1 MLTASEFAR
10 RPCRLALPDRA
21 SIIVLM
27 CNRFRCENT
36 ITRLAA
42 EYQAE
47 VAPACETGGEVV
59 PGVLTACLVA
69 NANNERRLYPAQFG
83 IAPPNSETSAH
94 PTFDHSHT
102 AIEEPNKWPWLEV
115 IETSRCVV
123 PTSEFHIGSYWGD
136 LEGTE
141 IYFRRADQQLLHAVG
156 VYRIWNSP
164 TGDQELHTF
173 SLLTRPAS
181 DYVMDHGSD
190 RQPIFLDPSGIDA
203 WIHPQHVSRE
213 EAVQVLR
220 QHSSD
225 PELTHRHHCNLP
237 AGWRKH
243 QKQMTRRRG
252 QTMAAQ
258 DRCRHEC
265 GF

>member
-1 MLTASEFAR
+1 
-10 RPCRLALPDRA
+10 
-21 SIIVLM
+21 M

-36 ITRLAA
+36 ITRLAD

-47 VAPACETGGEVV
+47 VASACETSDEVV
-59 PGVLTACLVA
+59 PKALTACLVA
-69 NANNERRLYPAQFG
+69 NANNERRLYTAQFG

-123 PTSEFHIGSYWGD
+123 PMSEFHICSYWGD
-136 LEGTE
+136 PEGTE
-141 IYFRRADQQLLHAVG
+141 IYFHRRDSKLLHAAG
-156 VYRIWNSP
+156 VYRVWQSQAIN
-164 TGDQELHTF
+164 ELHTF

-190 RQPIFLDPSGIDA
+190 RQPIFLDPNGINA
-203 WIHPQHVSRE
+203 WIHPQHVSCA
-213 EAVQVLR
+213 EAIEVLR

-225 PELTHRHHCNLP
+225 PALTHRHHRNLP

-258 DRCRHEC
+258 DRCPHQC